1 MGFGKRRV
9 KEVFSQS
16 LGDWG
21 KGVGM
26 RVRKVGWARRLSL
39 TPSPPE
45 ACTAP
50 QPSCSLKSVPGHW
63 GKPGYLP
70 PALALSTRC

>member
-1 MGFGKRRV
+1 
-9 KEVFSQS
+9 
-16 LGDWG
+16 
-21 KGVGM
+21 M

-50 QPSCSLKSVPGHW
+50 QLSCSLKERAWPLEENPTVFPRR
-63 GKPGYLP
+63 L
-70 PALALSTRC
+70 LLSTRC